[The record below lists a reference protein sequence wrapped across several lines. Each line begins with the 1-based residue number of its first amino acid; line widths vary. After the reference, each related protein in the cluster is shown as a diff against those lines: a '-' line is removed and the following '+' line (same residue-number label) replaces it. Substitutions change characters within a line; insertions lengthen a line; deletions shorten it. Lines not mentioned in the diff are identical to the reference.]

1 MSAPPVASSRRA
13 RAARAA
19 RRAATPRYVA
29 AIAALMALLA
39 LLFGPPGG
47 DAAAH
52 LYQTQVWRE
61 QGWQLWDNLWYGGR
75 YSQVNYSLVYY
86 PLSALFGTV
95 FVVSAAAGLAAGC
108 FSRLMHMRWPHLASI
123 PALAAAAGL
132 TLGVLA
138 GTYPFLLG
146 FAVAL
151 TALVAVATGR
161 LWTAAVL
168 TLLTTLSHPLAL
180 VFMVIVLGSVAVT
193 TPGWWRPARARW
205 FAAAV
210 IGVMGLQAIL
220 MRAFDSEGATYPFD
234 PKDALAIAAFCVAGM
249 LLARGLPDHRAI
261 FALFASYALLA
272 GAAFVISS
280 PLGGNVV
287 RLLLLMGAPLLLI
300 PIAARGFRPR
310 AAVVACLA
318 GALLWQGLPA
328 LAGWRTA
335 NTARAASEDFWL
347 PAIAFL
353 EQHGEPGHR
362 VEVVATADNWEA
374 YYLARRGVPLARGW
388 FRQDDF
394 PGNRALYRTLTA
406 RSYQGWM
413 RRTGIRYVLLP
424 DDPLDYTA
432 RNEAE
437 LLRTGRSGLDLVA
450 DLGPWTVYELPN
462 ATPIVTPKRRAQVL
476 RLTSNQII
484 MKVDRPGTYRV
495 RVRYT
500 PYWRIAGGGPDACAA
515 PLKPWGTQLRV
526 TRAGVLRLSFDPG
539 LGTVVRSVLGDEG
552 GCRPIPATRA
562 PLTITNR
569 PLR

>member
-1 MSAPPVASSRRA
+1 MNQPAAASSRRA

-19 RRAATPRYVA
+19 RRAAAPRYVA
-29 AIAALMALLA
+29 AIAGALALLA

-95 FVVSAAAGLAAGC
+95 LVVAASAALAAGC
-108 FSRLMHMRWPHLASI
+108 FSRLMHTRWPHLASV
-123 PALAAAAGL
+123 PVLAAAVGL
-132 TLGVLA
+132 TFGVLA

-151 TALVAVATGR
+151 TALVAVAAGR

-168 TLLTTLSHPLAL
+168 TLLTTLSHPLAM
-180 VFMVIVLGSVAVT
+180 VFLVIVLASVAAT
-193 TPGWWRPARARW
+193 TPGWWRPVRVRW
-205 FAAAV
+205 FAGAV
-210 IGVMGLQAIL
+210 VGVMGLQGVL
-220 MRAFDSEGATYPFD
+220 MRAFDSDGATYPFD
-234 PKDALAIAAFCVAGM
+234 PKDGLAIAAFCVAGM

-261 FALFASYALLA
+261 FALFAAYALLA

-310 AAVVACLA
+310 GAVVACLA

-335 NTARAASEDFWL
+335 NTARAASEEFWL

-353 EQHGEPGHR
+353 EQHSDPGHR

-406 RSYQGWM
+406 RTYQGWM

-432 RNEAE
+432 RNEAA

-450 DLGPWTVYELPN
+450 DLGPWTVYELPH
-462 ATPIVTPKRRAQVL
+462 ATPIVTPKRRARVL
-476 RLTSNQII
+476 RLTSNQIV
-484 MKVDRPGTYRV
+484 MRVDRPGTYRV

-500 PYWRIAGGGPDACAA
+500 PYWRITGGGPGACAG
-515 PLKPWGTQLRV
+515 PLQPWGTQVRV
-526 TRAGVLRLSFDPG
+526 ERAGVLRLSFDPG
-539 LGTVVRSVLGDEG
+539 LRTVVRSVLGDEG
-552 GCRPIPATRA
+552 GCRPIPAQRP
-562 PLTITNR
+562 PLTVSNK
-569 PLR
+569 PLS

>member
-1 MSAPPVASSRRA
+1 MTGPAAAPPRRA

-29 AIAALMALLA
+29 VIAGLLALAA

-61 QGWQLWDNLWYGGR
+61 NGWQLWDNLWYGGR

-95 FVVSAAAGLAAGC
+95 FVVTASAAGAAAG
-108 FSRLMHMRWPHLASI
+108 FSRLMHMRWPHLAAI
-123 PALAAAAGL
+123 PSLAAAGGI
-132 TLGVLA
+132 TFGVLA

-151 TALVAVATGR
+151 LALVCVATGR
-161 LWTAAVL
+161 LWTAAAL
-168 TLLTTLSHPLAL
+168 SLLTTLSHPLAL
-180 VFMVIVLGSVAVT
+180 VFMVVVLASVAVT
-193 TPGWWRPARARW
+193 TPGWWRTAAHRW
-205 FAAAV
+205 LAV
-210 IGVMGLQAIL
+210 AVAGVMGLQAVL

-234 PKDALAIAAFCVAGM
+234 PKDAIAIAAFCVAGM

-261 FALFASYALLA
+261 FALFASYGLLA

-280 PLGGNVV
+280 PMGGNVV

-310 AAVVACLA
+310 GAVIACLA
-318 GALLWQGLPA
+318 GAVLWQGLPA

-335 NTARAASEDFWL
+335 TAARAESEDFWL

-353 EQHGEPGHR
+353 EEHSDPGHR

-394 PGNRALYRTLTA
+394 PTNQPLYNRLTPRT
-406 RSYQGWM
+406 YQGWM

-432 RNEAE
+432 RNEAA
-437 LLRTGRSGLDLVA
+437 LLRSGRSGLTLVA
-450 DLGPWTVYELPN
+450 DLGAWTVYELPD
-462 ATPIVTPKRRAQVL
+462 ATPIVTPKRSARVL
-476 RLTSNQII
+476 RLTSSSILI
-484 MKVDRPGTYRV
+484 DVDRPGTYRV

-500 PYWRIAGGGPDACAA
+500 PYWRISGGGPNACAS
-515 PLKPWGTQLRV
+515 PLAPWGTQLRV
-526 TRAGVLRLSFDPG
+526 SRAGVVRLDFDPG
-539 LGTVVRSVLGDEG
+539 LRTVVRSVLGDRG
-552 GCRPIPATRA
+552 GCATIPATRA
-562 PLTITNR
+562 PLTVTK
-569 PLR
+569 PLA